1 MSTTIPGTITTVMHE
16 VVQFS
21 IGTGLSFD
29 DLRTS
34 YERAVPSFDTAR
46 FSEMAPEPVTWD
58 TVLAA
63 TGENAPHG
71 FVRYWGSGVGG
82 LARLSVAADTGSCAT
97 YLMGNHTI
105 AHRVYTRDP
114 AVLVAPQRA
123 TIHEDRQGAAW
134 FSVEQPS
141 TRFATFGNPDITKVG
156 LELDAKLVDLLR
168 FLDIPVPP
176 ALTT

>member
-46 FSEMAPEPVTWD
+46 FSEMEPEPVTWD

-63 TGENAPHG
+63 TAENAPHG
-71 FVRYWGSGVGG
+71 FVRYWSSGVGG
-82 LARLSVAADTGSCAT
+82 LARLSVAADTGNCTT
-97 YLMGNHTI
+97 YLMGNHTV

-123 TIHEDRQGAAW
+123 NIHEDRQGAAW

-156 LELDAKLVDLLR
+156 LELDAKLADLLR
-168 FLDIPVPP
+168 FLDIPVPA
-176 ALTT
+176 ALAT